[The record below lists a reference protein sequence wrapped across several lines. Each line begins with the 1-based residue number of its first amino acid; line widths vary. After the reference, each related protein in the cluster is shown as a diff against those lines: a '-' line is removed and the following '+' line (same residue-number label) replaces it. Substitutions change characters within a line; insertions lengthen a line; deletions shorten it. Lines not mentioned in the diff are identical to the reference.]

1 MNIFKYVGSRFLG
14 LPTAG
19 NESLSINYL
28 TLSFTG
34 ELYQYEEEFHQDYF
48 KKSVNPFR
56 FSLILSMIFYGAFA
70 FLDVATVYSLRGVF
84 WFIRFGVVF
93 PVLIA
98 AFLFSYSRIFKKF
111 MQFTISCIIFCSSFG
126 IIVMIILAAK
136 VGNYSYY
143 AGLILISIF
152 GYTFSRARFIYASM
166 AGWSIVISY
175 QITAIWVSHTPV
187 TILISND
194 SFFISANVIGMF
206 ISYFLELSAR
216 IEYYMRIQLEQEKE
230 NVKTANDALEKRV
243 EERTQQLSNANQD
256 LKKEIEIRQK
266 FERERA
272 ELEKQ
277 LFQLQKMETIG
288 TLAGGIAHDFNN
300 ILTPILGYTDMALE
314 ELPAESNLRFDIEQ
328 INNAAHRGK
337 DLVQQVLTFSR
348 EMDFENKPI
357 QLQPIVA
364 EALNLIKSSLPPSV
378 EVKQHF
384 DQNIGTVLADPTH
397 IHQIVMNLCTNANHA
412 MLKTGGILEVRL
424 DSVKIDQRSA
434 EKIPNLKKGEY
445 IRMTIS
451 DTGHGMDIK
460 TQERIFEPFFTRKEV
475 GSGSGLGLSVVHG
488 IINNYDGAIVVDS
501 TPDKG
506 TTFVIY
512 LPKFGTD
519 LMESDKSDKKPLKGD
534 EYILFV
540 DDEPEITFMGKKMLE
555 KLGYKVTITTN
566 SISAFEEFKKGP
578 DKYSLLVT
586 DQSMPNMSG
595 TELAFMLKEI
605 RPELKVIIIT
615 GFAENLSDEVISK
628 SGISEVILKP
638 MIFDDFSKII
648 RRVLDKIYVFDD
660 EPSILLMIKKMLEKA
675 GHEVDIAL
683 NGKEGMELFK
693 YKVPDLLITDIIMPE
708 KEGLETIF
716 ELRKTY
722 PKLKIIAISGGGRIS
737 PSGYLPGAKLLG
749 ADMVFEKPLDQ
760 KKFLH
765 AIALLLN
772 ETSTENFPRQ
782 L

>member
-14 LPTAG
+14 LPTAS

-70 FLDVATVYSLRGVF
+70 FLDAATVYSLRGVF

-348 EMDFENKPI
+348 EVDFENKPI
-357 QLQPIVA
+357 QLQPIVS

-378 EVKQHF
+378 EIKQHF

-434 EKIPNLKKGEY
+434 DKIPNLKKGEY
-445 IRMTIS
+445 VRMTIS

-488 IINNYDGAIVVDS
+488 IINNYNGAIVVDS

-512 LPKFGTD
+512 LPKYGTD

-648 RRVLDKIYVFDD
+648 RRVLDK
-660 EPSILLMIKKMLEKA
+660 K
-675 GHEVDIAL
+675 
-683 NGKEGMELFK
+683 
-693 YKVPDLLITDIIMPE
+693 
-708 KEGLETIF
+708 
-716 ELRKTY
+716 
-722 PKLKIIAISGGGRIS
+722 
-737 PSGYLPGAKLLG
+737 
-749 ADMVFEKPLDQ
+749 
-760 KKFLH
+760 
-765 AIALLLN
+765 
-772 ETSTENFPRQ
+772 
-782 L
+782 

>member
-384 DQNIGTVLADPTH
+384 DQKIGTVLADPTH

-648 RRVLDKIYVFDD
+648 RRVLDK
-660 EPSILLMIKKMLEKA
+660 K
-675 GHEVDIAL
+675 
-683 NGKEGMELFK
+683 
-693 YKVPDLLITDIIMPE
+693 
-708 KEGLETIF
+708 
-716 ELRKTY
+716 
-722 PKLKIIAISGGGRIS
+722 
-737 PSGYLPGAKLLG
+737 
-749 ADMVFEKPLDQ
+749 
-760 KKFLH
+760 
-765 AIALLLN
+765 
-772 ETSTENFPRQ
+772 
-782 L
+782 